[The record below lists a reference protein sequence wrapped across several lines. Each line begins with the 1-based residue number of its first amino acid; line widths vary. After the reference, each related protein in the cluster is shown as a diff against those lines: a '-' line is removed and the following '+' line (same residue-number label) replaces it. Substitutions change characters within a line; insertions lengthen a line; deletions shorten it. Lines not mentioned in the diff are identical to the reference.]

1 MDMLTSRSLIAPLC
15 LCFSVATNPPLA
27 EASDMKTSLR
37 CEPVMTLS
45 QSAKASWYGPGFHG
59 RKTANGEVFNMHA
72 MTAAHK
78 TLKLG
83 TRVLVS
89 NLENGAQAV
98 LRINDRGPYKGGRS
112 LDVSR
117 RAADVLGFRDDGLA
131 RVRLTICAD

>member
-1 MDMLTSRSLIAPLC
+1 MLTFRSLIAPLC
-15 LCFSVATNPPLA
+15 LSFSVAVNPPIA
-27 EASDMKTSLR
+27 EAGDMRTSAR

-45 QSAKASWYGPGFHG
+45 QNARASWYGPGFHG

-117 RAADVLGFRDDGLA
+117 RAADVLGFREGGLA
-131 RVRLTICAD
+131 RVKLAICAD